1 MEENKKLIDI
11 IDNPY
16 PLFAEWFDQAKHK
29 EINDPN
35 AMNLATISEDS
46 KISSRMVLL
55 KSFDETGFV
64 FYSNENSKKGTSIL
78 FNSNVA
84 INFYWKSLRKQVRI
98 EGNAAKISGDEADSY
113 FNTRPEESQIG
124 AWASSQS
131 KQLKS
136 RKELED
142 KILEYKNTYSE
153 RSIPRPPYWV
163 GYKIDPLLF
172 EFWQE
177 MPFRLHDRVQYIKID
192 NVWKETRL
200 YP

>member
-64 FYSNENSKKGTSIL
+64 FYSNENSKKGRSIL

-84 INFYWKSLRKQVRI
+84 INFHWKSLRKQVRI
-98 EGNAAKISGDEADSY
+98 EGRAEKISDDEADKY
-113 FNTRPEESQIG
+113 FNTRPEESKIG

-131 KQLKS
+131 KQLQS

-142 KILEYKNTYSE
+142 KILDYKNIYQKKP
-153 RSIPRPPYWV
+153 IPRPPYWV
-163 GYKIDPLLF
+163 GYKINPLLF

-177 MPFRLHDRVQYIKID
+177 MSFRLHDRVQYKKT
-192 NVWKETRL
+192 NNAWEKNRL

>member
-64 FYSNENSKKGTSIL
+64 FFSNENSKKGRSIL

-84 INFYWKSLRKQVRI
+84 INFHWKSLRKQVRI
-98 EGNAAKISGDEADSY
+98 EGRAEKISDDEADKY
-113 FNTRPEESQIG
+113 FNTRPEESKIG
-124 AWASSQS
+124 AWALS
-131 KQLKS
+131 L
-136 RKELED
+136 
-142 KILEYKNTYSE
+142 IH
-153 RSIPRPPYWV
+153 I
-163 GYKIDPLLF
+163 
-172 EFWQE
+172 
-177 MPFRLHDRVQYIKID
+177 
-192 NVWKETRL
+192 
-200 YP
+200 

>member
-46 KISSRMVLL
+46 KISSRIVLL

-64 FYSNENSKKGTSIL
+64 FYSNENSKKGRSIL

-84 INFYWKSLRKQVRI
+84 INFHWKSLRKQVRI
-98 EGNAAKISGDEADSY
+98 EGRAEKISDDEADKY
-113 FNTRPEESQIG
+113 FNTRPEESKIG

-131 KQLKS
+131 KQLQS

-142 KILEYKNTYSE
+142 KILDYKNIYKKKP
-153 RSIPRPPYWV
+153 IPRPPYWV
-163 GYKIDPLLF
+163 GYKINPLLF
-172 EFWQE
+172 EFWKE
-177 MPFRLHDRVQYIKID
+177 MSFRLHDRVQYKKI
-192 NVWKETRL
+192 NNAWEKNRL

>member
-64 FYSNENSKKGTSIL
+64 FYSNENCKKGRSIL

-84 INFYWKSLRKQVRI
+84 INFHWKSLRKQVRI
-98 EGNAAKISGDEADSY
+98 EGRAEKISDDEADKY
-113 FNTRPEESQIG
+113 FNTRPEESKIG

-131 KQLKS
+131 KQLQS

-142 KILEYKNTYSE
+142 KILDYKNIYQKKP
-153 RSIPRPPYWV
+153 IPRPPYWV
-163 GYKIDPLLF
+163 GYKINPLLF

-177 MPFRLHDRVQYIKID
+177 MSFRLHDRVQYKKT
-192 NVWKETRL
+192 NNAWEKNRL

>member
-64 FYSNENSKKGTSIL
+64 FYSNENSKKGRSIL

-84 INFYWKSLRKQVRI
+84 INFHWKSLRKQVRI
-98 EGNAAKISGDEADSY
+98 EGRAEKISDDEADKY
-113 FNTRPEESQIG
+113 FNTRPEESKIG

-131 KQLKS
+131 KQLQS

-142 KILEYKNTYSE
+142 KILHYKNIYKKKP
-153 RSIPRPPYWV
+153 IPRPPYWV
-163 GYKIDPLLF
+163 GYKINPLLF
-172 EFWQE
+172 EFWKE
-177 MPFRLHDRVQYIKID
+177 MSFRLHDRVQYKKI
-192 NVWKETRL
+192 NNAWEKNRL